1 MKQINRS
8 RPEYGVLPSH
18 PNFSYNSVLAS
29 ARTERAIVVGDF
41 VARLSRWIGRALI
54 APFAAMRR
62 RQRVYNEL
70 MSLDD
75 RTLADIGIVRSDIP
89 CLASDCANLVKAGND
104 NGAKAA

>member
-1 MKQINRS
+1 MKQIYRS
-8 RPEYGVLPSH
+8 RPKYGVLPSH
-18 PNFSYNSVLAS
+18 PNFSYNSVLTGAS
-29 ARTERAIVVGDF
+29 TERAIVVGKF
-41 VARLSRWIGRALI
+41 IARLSRWIGRAMI
-54 APFAAMRR
+54 APFAAIRR

-89 CLASDCANLVKAGND
+89 CLASDCANYVKAGND